1 MMTKEGIKNANHN
14 TALQALCREYLS
26 RLRYMAAKHGLRGWI
41 NATIRANRRG
51 ECESTEKEVMM
62 LARLCNDERLARLE
76 VPKALGKSYRQC
88 TQDEDF
94 DKIKKLPYV
103 GIFSK
108 VSTLLHKAKSD
119 FLLKKP

>member
-1 MMTKEGIKNANHN
+1 MARVKAKKERHNA
-14 TALQALCREYLS
+14 ALQSLCREYLS

-41 NATIRANRRG
+41 DATIRANRRG

-62 LARLCNDERLARLE
+62 LARLCDDERLARLE
-76 VPKALGKSYRQC
+76 VPKVLGKSYRQC

-94 DKIKKLPYV
+94 DKIKRLPYV

-108 VSTLLHKAKSD
+108 VSALLYKAKND
-119 FLLKKP
+119 FKLKKT